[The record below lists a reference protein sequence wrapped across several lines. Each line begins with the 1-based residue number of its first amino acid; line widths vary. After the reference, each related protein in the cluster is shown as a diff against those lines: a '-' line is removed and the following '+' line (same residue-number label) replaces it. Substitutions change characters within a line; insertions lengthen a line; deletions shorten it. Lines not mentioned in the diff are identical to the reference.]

1 MLTNLDNLTNEIA
14 VNIESP
20 VLTSFSKFINFIFDP
35 IALII
40 ILLGISIYLFFYSSR
55 KKGIILAGTA
65 IATAAVVTIL
75 KNIIQRARP
84 ENAIIESSGFSFPSG
99 HSTLILV
106 FLGSLIYLFAKGKT
120 RKNTIII
127 SIPIILIVGLTRV
140 YLRIHFLT
148 DIIAG
153 IAIGSLIIWGMII
166 WPSSSDPQV
175 LPPSTVTDSDATRV

>member
-1 MLTNLDNLTNEIA
+1 MLTNLDNIANEIA
-14 VNIESP
+14 VKLESP
-20 VLTSFSKFINFIFDP
+20 VLTSFSKFINLIFEP

-65 IATAAVVTIL
+65 IVTGAIVTIL

-84 ENAIIESSGFSFPSG
+84 EDPIIESLGFSFPSG

-106 FLGSLIYLFAKGKT
+106 FLGSLIYLFTKEKT
-120 RKNTIII
+120 RKNAIII
-127 SIPIILIVGLTRV
+127 SIPIILIVGLTRI
-140 YLRIHFLT
+140 YLRVHFLT

-153 IAIGSLIIWGMII
+153 IILGSLIIWGMI
-166 WPSSSDPQV
+166 V
-175 LPPSTVTDSDATRV
+175 LCNRFKIK